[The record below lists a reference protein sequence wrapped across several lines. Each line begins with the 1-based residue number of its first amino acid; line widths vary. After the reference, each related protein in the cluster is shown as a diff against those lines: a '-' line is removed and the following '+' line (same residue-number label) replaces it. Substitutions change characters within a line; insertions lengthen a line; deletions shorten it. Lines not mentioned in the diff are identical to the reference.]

1 MLLQQ
6 STVMLFA
13 CLHKQL
19 WVYRCRTG
27 AGVMLITSCLR
38 WVMVLQSL
46 GVHSSISVR
55 PAALLRHHGR
65 GLIQSFSL
73 HSSHFHPERPRKAS
87 REVTSLIYDGVYRWR
102 EEGFVNYFFKFM
114 MKETFWVDDGVIQN
128 TVSLRICCFW
138 AFHLIFWFWSH
149 CPSWPVTLQADYFL
163 SFTQFVW
170 CKKLRLCRRKCS

>member
-1 MLLQQ
+1 M
-6 STVMLFA
+6 MLFA
-13 CLHKQL
+13 CLHKQP
-19 WVYRCRTG
+19 WMYRCRTG

-65 GLIQSFSL
+65 GLIQSFPL
-73 HSSHFHPERPRKAS
+73 HSSHFHPERLKKAS
-87 REVTSLIYDGVYRWR
+87 RDVIVSLINDGVYRWR
-102 EEGFVNYFFKFM
+102 RRGFHQLFFLLM

-163 SFTQFVW
+163 SSLSFTQFVR